1 MKNQRAV
8 NRAAERRGAVAYASL
23 NAEVERAADAD
34 DRARGR
40 TAGGLIRDNA
50 VAEFIR
56 KNHRNRRLRNH
67 ARLGRVVDYA
77 FYGLY
82 VLLVIRLILAVVA
95 SGLDTP
101 PAQLIVGLSGPF
113 LALFRGLEPTP
124 VPGQGF
130 TLVLPIVVALAS
142 YAIVHGGIK
151 HLLGILERRPGRL

>member
-1 MKNQRAV
+1 M
-8 NRAAERRGAVAYASL
+8 NRAAERRGLVAYASL
-23 NAEVERAADAD
+23 NAEVERAAEAD

-40 TAGGLIRDNA
+40 SAGGFIRDNA

-56 KNHRNRRLRNH
+56 KNHENRRLRNH
-67 ARLGRVVDYA
+67 ARLGRAVDGF

-82 VLLVIRLILAVVA
+82 GLLGIRLILAVVA

-101 PAQLIVGLSGPF
+101 PAQAIDGLSAPF

-130 TLVLPIVVALAS
+130 TLALPIVVALAS

-151 HLLGILERRPGRL
+151 HLLQILERR